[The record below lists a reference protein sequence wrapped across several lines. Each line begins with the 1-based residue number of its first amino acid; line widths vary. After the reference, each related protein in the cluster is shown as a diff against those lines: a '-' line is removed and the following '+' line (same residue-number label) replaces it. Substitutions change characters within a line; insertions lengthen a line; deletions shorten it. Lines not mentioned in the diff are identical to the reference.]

1 MVIQLKTYEEE
12 MRKRL
17 EDGRGP
23 RRIESEPTINTKN
36 ILPGINPV
44 KTKINVPAVERP
56 TVVENSAPAVG
67 MPAVLQGKDLNPN
80 YTQRMWESALKGD
93 YADAMYNEMM
103 HNEKNGYLGLGYA
116 NSHIFNYDD
125 PYRGDLDR
133 QREAIENRDPFSYDY
148 REDDLYKSILS
159 QKEKEADQAYK
170 DGYAQLSRQFDGD
183 IPVNMINKLLTTKG
197 EIIDQADSYIPELR
211 QLAYG
216 MYQDEGNKMLQ
227 DYNLT
232 QQAAAEDY
240 DRWRS
245 DRDFIISGIENKYG
259 RDKYDKEFE
268 YSKGIDER
276 NYIEDVRRAD
286 RDFDWQKDVDERN
299 FEYAKTVDAIAQKYG
314 VQDVVSNTALSLYNS
329 GKFSS
334 FSAALDAAKAL
345 QALYE

>member
-1 MVIQLKTYEEE
+1 MKTYEEE

-23 RRIESEPTINTKN
+23 RRIESEPTINTKS
-36 ILPGINPV
+36 ILPGISSV
-44 KTKINVPAVERP
+44 GTKINVPAVARP
-56 TVVENSAPAVG
+56 TIVENSAPAVE
-67 MPAVLQGKDLNPN
+67 MPAVLKGKDLNPN
-80 YTQRMWESALKGD
+80 YTQRMGESALKGD

-148 REDDLYKSILS
+148 REDDLYKSIRA
-159 QKEKEADQAYK
+159 QKEKEAEKAYN

-183 IPVNMINKLLTTKG
+183 IPVNMINKLITTKG
-197 EIIDQADSYIPELR
+197 EIVDQADSYIPELR

-259 RDKYDKEFE
+259 RDRYDKEFE
-268 YSKGIDER
+268 YNKGIDER
-276 NYIEDVRRAD
+276 NFNENVRLAD
-286 RDFDWQKDVDERN
+286 RNFDWQKAVDERN
-299 FEYAKTVDAIAQKYG
+299 FEYAKTVDETAQKYG
-314 VQDVVSNTALSLYNS
+314 VQDVVANTAISLYGS

>member
-1 MVIQLKTYEEE
+1 

-23 RRIESEPTINTKN
+23 RRVESEFNARTKD
-36 ILPGINPV
+36 LFPKINPAIGATSTV
-44 KTKINVPAVERP
+44 KPAVK
-56 TVVENSAPAVG
+56 NASAPAVK
-67 MPAVLQGKDLNPN
+67 MPAVLEGKDLTPN
-80 YTQRMWESALKGD
+80 YTQEMWDDIKDGN
-93 YADAMYNEMM
+93 YAGAMYNEMM

-125 PYRGDLDR
+125 PYQGELIR
-133 QREAIENRDPFSYDY
+133 QREAIYNRDPFSYDY
-148 REDDLYKSILS
+148 REDDLYKSILA
-159 QKEKEADQAYK
+159 QKEKEAEKAYK

-197 EIIDQADSYIPELR
+197 EIIDQADSYIPQLR

-216 MYQDEGNKMLQ
+216 MYQDEGNKMMQ

-245 DRDFIISGIENKYG
+245 DRDFIISGIENAYG
-259 RDKYDKEFE
+259 RDRYDKEFD
-268 YSKGIDER
+268 YNKGID
-276 NYIEDVRRAD
+276 
-286 RDFDWQKDVDERN
+286 DWQKAVDERN
-299 FEYAKTVDAIAQKYG
+299 FNYAKETDDRNFNYAKTVDERNFDYAKTVDETARKYG
-314 VQDVVSNTALSLYNS
+314 VQDVVANTALSLYNS

-334 FSAALDAAKAL
+334 FSAALDAAKIIGT
-345 QALYE
+345 YYGI